1 MAMSHPH
8 AIVYVVESSC
18 AATSPLQLGLAQGQV
33 LSASRFPQ
41 LGKASKQTGD
51 ASDISSSHLL
61 SKLPLF

>member
-18 AATSPLQLGLAQGQV
+18 AATSLQLGLAQGQV

-51 ASDISSSHLL
+51 ASDISLAHLIC
-61 SKLPLF
+61 